1 MRLFQ
6 IRLIRVNPRPLS
18 FANLRRLPAA
28 FLLVVLFATF
38 AFAQKISPEEQKLVD
53 YIDAHTAEAIALLE
67 KTVNIESPTEN
78 LAGVKQVGA
87 VFKAEF
93 ESLGFTA
100 KWIPMPAEMKRA
112 GHLLA
117 EKKGTKGKRVLLLG
131 HLDTVLRGEKFR
143 REGDKAFGTGSSDMK
158 AGDVVIYLALKAL
171 HDTGALKDASVIVL
185 LTGDEED
192 SGDPVEI
199 SRGDMI
205 AAAKRSDLAL
215 SFENGGSNNA
225 TVARRGS
232 SDWTLE
238 VTARTGHSG
247 QIFKQSMGSGAI
259 FEAARI
265 LDQFYETLRGE
276 QYLTFNPSVIAGG
289 TEVEVKDQNLT
300 THGKTNV
307 VPAKVIVRGDLR
319 FIREEQKEAARAKMR
334 DIVAKSLPGA
344 SAKITFA
351 GGIPS
356 MPPSE
361 GNFQLLKQL
370 DAVSQDLGGEKIEA
384 LDPGERGAGDISY
397 VAHLIPG
404 LDGLGATG
412 GGAHARGE
420 SADLDTL
427 PRQIK
432 RAALLIYRLTR

>member
-1 MRLFQ
+1 MKIANAFVR
-6 IRLIRVNPRPLS
+6 
-18 FANLRRLPAA
+18 FAVASV
-28 FLLVVLFATF
+28 FLVLFATF
-38 AFAQKISPEEQKLVD
+38 TCAQKTSTEEQKLVD
-53 YIDAHTAEAIALLE
+53 YIDAHTAEATALLE

-87 VFKAEF
+87 IFKQEF
-93 ESLGFTA
+93 ESLGLTA
-100 KWIPMPAEMKRA
+100 KWINMPAEMKRA

-158 AGDVVIYLALKAL
+158 AGDVVLYFALKAL

-205 AAAKRSDLAL
+205 SAAKRSDLVL
-215 SFENGGSNNA
+215 SFENGGSNIA

-238 VTARTGHSG
+238 VTARTGHSSR
-247 QIFKQSMGSGAI
+247 IFDVMGSGAI

-265 LDQFYETLRGE
+265 LNQFYETLRGE
-276 QYLTFNPSVIAGG
+276 QYLTFNPSVISGG
-289 TEVEVKDQNLT
+289 TEVEVKDQSLT
-300 THGKTNV
+300 SRGKTNV

-319 FIREEQKEAARAKMR
+319 FISEEQKETARAKMKE
-334 DIVAKSLPGA
+334 IVAKSLPGA
-344 SAKITFA
+344 SAKITFTD
-351 GGIPS
+351 GIPAMS
-356 MPPSE
+356 PNE
-361 GNFQLLKQL
+361 GNYKLLKTL
-370 DAVSQDLGGEKIEA
+370 DAVSQDLGFEKIEA
-384 LDPGERGAGDISY
+384 LDPGVRGAGDIAY
-397 VAHLIPG
+397 VTHLIPG

-420 SADLDTL
+420 FADIDTL

-432 RAALLIYRLTR
+432 RAAVLIYRLTR